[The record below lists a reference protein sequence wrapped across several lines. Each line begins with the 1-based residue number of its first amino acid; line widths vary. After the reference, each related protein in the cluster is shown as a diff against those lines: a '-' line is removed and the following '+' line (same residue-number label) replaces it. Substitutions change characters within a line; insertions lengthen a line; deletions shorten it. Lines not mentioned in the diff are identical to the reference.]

1 MTDDPLAALKAVP
14 LFHDFSDRA
23 LGRVVEISKEV
34 AHPAGKVVL
43 EEDASAVGFHL
54 ILAGSAEIS
63 VDGKVVGTFG
73 PGEYFGE
80 MSLIDG
86 KPRSASVTAATEL
99 RTLSIPAWNFDSLM
113 MEHPEMMRAML
124 KVLCGRVRRLEASP
138 RG

>member
-23 LGRVVEISKEV
+23 LSRVLEISKEV
-34 AHPAGKVVL
+34 SHPAGKVVL

-54 ILAGSAEIS
+54 ILDGSAEIS
-63 VDGKVVGTFG
+63 VAGKVVGTFG